1 MSADAVHSNIELK
14 MKRQKNIYDFQD
26 FKDTVMQSRKN
37 IKVIEITCRHD
48 WPQKERYDIMIPL
61 KILIY
66 TLLYKWSLSLDQ
78 EIFFIKQGT

>member
-1 MSADAVHSNIELK
+1 MSADAVHGNIELK

-48 WPQKERYDIMIPL
+48 WPKKRAIRHNDPL
-61 KILIY
+61 KDFNLNSVVQVEFIAGSRNLF
-66 TLLYKWSLSLDQ
+66 YK
-78 EIFFIKQGT
+78 TR